1 MIYQLLRNVL
11 LFFFLWPR
19 RSFPRG
25 PPPGKNLEGW
35 LGFTEGFTGFTKFWR
50 VLLGFAG
57 FYGFYWILLAF
68 SGFYWVLRCFTVFY
82 WVLLD
87 FTGFYWLFL
96 GFTGFYWVLLGF
108 TGIEWKSRPR
118 LTHSVDRAGGG
129 TRQERSCSEVRTK
142 RRRPTKS
149 ETADGA
155 QDQAAGT
162 ARERACGRAVHRLP
176 PTIAATDLIIDSS
189 PSLLFFFLS
198 LSSAPLPF
206 VTRFFIGRFQ
216 VDRCYWVSF
225 LVVWLL
231 DFTALYWMTD
241 RFCSGHLPF
250 FPYSGRFLPSSC
262 SFFLAIAWSYRV
274 CTGFRLCWV

>member
-11 LFFFLWPR
+11 LFFFLWHR

-189 PSLLFFFLS
+189 PSLLFFFS
-198 LSSAPLPF
+198 LSFFCASSFCYSLFYRPF
-206 VTRFFIGRFQ
+206 SSRSLLLGFIPCCLTAWFY
-216 VDRCYWVSF
+216 CA
-225 LVVWLL
+225 LL
-231 DFTALYWMTD
+231 DDRSILLRAFT
-241 RFCSGHLPF
+241 F
-250 FPYSGRFLPSSC
+250 FSL
-262 SFFLAIAWSYRV
+262 
-274 CTGFRLCWV
+274 FRQVFT

>member
-1 MIYQLLRNVL
+1 MFYC
-11 LFFFLWPR
+11 FFFLWHR

-189 PSLLFFFLS
+189 PSLLFFFSLFLLRLFLLLLAFLS
-198 LSSAPLPF
+198 AVFKSIVATGFHSLLFDCLILLRFTGWPIDSAPGIYL
-206 VTRFFIGRFQ
+206 
-216 VDRCYWVSF
+216 
-225 LVVWLL
+225 
-231 DFTALYWMTD
+231 
-241 RFCSGHLPF
+241 
-250 FPYSGRFLPSSC
+250 
-262 SFFLAIAWSYRV
+262 FFLIPA
-274 CTGFRLCWV
+274 GFYLVLVRFSSR